1 MGISS
6 FVSLKYFW
14 SKSKL
19 NIVNFISAV
28 ASLVLVIA
36 SCSFFIV
43 LSVFS
48 GLKDFGLQYNR
59 AFDPDL
65 KISNEAGGSFKL
77 SKSQADFLNSS
88 RVIL

>member
-1 MGISS
+1 MDISS

-19 NIVNFISAV
+19 NIVNFISSIAV
-28 ASLVLVIA
+28 FVLVIA

-65 KISNEAGGSFKL
+65 KSQSEGGSFV
-77 SKSQADFLNSS
+77 AF
-88 RVIL
+88 